1 MKKKI
6 LLIVFT
12 MCFLLTTGCFGNGS
26 KNVTKSFKKKVE
38 KAKNYYLTGE
48 LEIINNEDSYL
59 YDVNVSYKDDD
70 FFRVSLK
77 NKTNDHEQIILK
89 NEEGVYVLT
98 PSLNK
103 SFKFQSEWPYNNSQS
118 YLLQTLVSDIEN
130 DKDKKIKEN
139 KDGYIVTTT
148 VNYSNNKNLVKQ
160 KIYFNKKS
168 MVEKVE
174 VIDSDGNIKI
184 KMTFNEIDMDAK
196 FDDDYF
202 KLDMNM
208 SSTEAQSTSKEIEDI
223 IYPMYMPENTYLA
236 SEDKVS
242 LEDGERVILTFL
254 GDSPFTIIEE
264 TVTVDKQIETIN
276 MSGEPMML
284 IDTIGSVSDNS
295 ITWISNGIEYYA
307 TSETLNDTELLEVV
321 KSISVMPVGK

>member
-1 MKKKI
+1 MKKK
-6 LLIVFT
+6 LLILIV
-12 MCFLLTTGCFGNGS
+12 MICFLITTGCFNGS
-26 KNVTKSFKKKVE
+26 KDVAKNFKKKVD
-38 KAKNYYLTGE
+38 KAKGYYLTGE
-48 LEIINNEDSYL
+48 MEIINNEDSYL
-59 YDVNVSYKDDD
+59 YDVDVSYKDDD
-70 FFRVSLK
+70 YFRVSLK

-89 NEEGVYVLT
+89 NDDGVYVLT

-130 DKDKKIKEN
+130 DSNKKLKKK
-139 KDGYIVTTT
+139 KDGYVVTTT

-160 KIYFNKKS
+160 KIYFDKNS

-174 VIDSDGNIKI
+174 VIDKDGNVKI
-184 KMTFNEIDMDAK
+184 KMNFNEIDLKAK

-208 SSTEAQSTSKEIEDI
+208 SSKEAESTIKEIEDI
-223 IYPMYMPENTYLA
+223 TYPMYMPENTYLA

-242 LEDGERVILTFL
+242 LDEGERVILTFL
-254 GDSPFTIIEE
+254 GDNPFTLIEQ
-264 TVTVDKQIETIN
+264 TVTVDKQFETIN
-276 MSGEPMML
+276 MNGEPTL
-284 IDTIGSVSDNS
+284 LVDTIGSIDDNS

-307 TSETLNDTELLEVV
+307 TSETLSEDELLDVV
-321 KSISVMPVGK
+321 KSVSTIPIEK